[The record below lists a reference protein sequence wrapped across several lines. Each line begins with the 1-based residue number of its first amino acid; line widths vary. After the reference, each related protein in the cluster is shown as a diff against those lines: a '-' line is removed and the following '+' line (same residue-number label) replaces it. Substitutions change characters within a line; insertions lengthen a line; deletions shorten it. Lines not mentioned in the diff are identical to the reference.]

1 MTLEEFKKVKIEAMK
16 AHDKDAVT
24 ALNTLINKLMLETIE
39 KKAAGE
45 TLTDADVTRILQ
57 KTINELTEEREGFVK
72 AGRSETVASLDNQLA
87 TVKKYLPKL
96 LSEAEIKEI
105 ISGLE
110 DKSVPAVTRSLLP
123 SSLYNLSILS
133 EHHQLYLP
141 LHNFQDGLPASF

>member
-72 AGRSETVASLDNQLA
+72 AGRAETVASLDNQLA

-96 LSEAEIKEI
+96 LSEEEIKEI
-105 ISGLE
+105 IFGLE
-110 DKSVPAVTRSLLP
+110 DKSVPAVMKHFKANYAGKVDMRLVGTVLKSL
-123 SSLYNLSILS
+123 
-133 EHHQLYLP
+133 
-141 LHNFQDGLPASF
+141 